1 MARIRAGPPSEGWQV
16 SRRSA
21 AEEGGPG
28 ATKACATCGRTMTWR
43 PRWAR
48 NWSSVRYCSDRCR
61 RHPPGPA
68 DAAAEQAIRDL
79 LAARARGA
87 SMCPSEA
94 ARLLASRSDAPGWH
108 ALMAPVRRAA
118 NRLVAAGEVVMT
130 QRGRPVDPSV
140 ARGPVRL
147 RLASG

>member
-1 MARIRAGPPSEGWQV
+1 
-16 SRRSA
+16 
-21 AEEGGPG
+21 
-28 ATKACATCGRTMTWR
+28 MTWL

-48 NWSSVRYCSDRCR
+48 CWEQVRYCSDRCR
-61 RHPPGPA
+61 GQRPGPV

-87 SMCPSEA
+87 SICPGEA
-94 ARLLASRSDAPGWH
+94 ARLLATRL
-108 ALMAPVRRAA
+108 ALADWRAGMPRVRAAA

-130 QRGRPVDPSV
+130 QQGRVVDPSV

-147 RLASG
+147 RLPR